1 MICGCVVVKVVF
13 AIMFFSLTHSLTLR
27 QQAEFDATL
36 TSDKLVVVDFTA
48 TWCGPCQMIGPIF
61 AKLAE
66 EMGNVDFVKVDV
78 DANSET
84 AEACEISAM
93 PTFQFY
99 KGGVKVDEM
108 CGADE
113 AGLRARIASNA

>member
-1 MICGCVVVKVVF
+1 VICGCVVVVVVF

-66 EMGNVDFVKVDV
+66 EMGNVDFVRLRR
-78 DANSET
+78 
-84 AEACEISAM
+84 
-93 PTFQFY
+93 P
-99 KGGVKVDEM
+99 VKFLRCQLSSFTKEVLRWM
-108 CGADE
+108 RCV
-113 AGLRARIASNA
+113 GLTRLV